1 MEVKWKRRS
10 GNDVEVITEKC
21 GNTFLTF
28 EEKQEMRKF
37 LLGLFALALVAAF
50 TAPAYAAADFRFSGI
65 FRVRGYT
72 SDNTDRNDDRHDG
85 AQAVDA
91 LSRPRFTATTDGG
104 KIVVLWEP
112 EWNSP
117 NSGFDTAGRQ
127 DVGTNRWVVDFAVP
141 GSALRIR
148 WGRTDYVSP
157 DKEIFDSFG
166 RSRNPGFAIYGKI
179 TPNVSLSLFNT
190 VRANGTGVGITT
202 TQEAATFSLLPER
215 DDPTTPNV
223 RGGVVERTVTDEN
236 DDVDNYLG
244 ALAFKVS
251 PNMTLTPWV
260 ANSRDSSSDGYDYWF
275 YGLHAKAKMGIVN
288 INASGIFQSGEVSN
302 NVDLSAWGFLLRT
315 SATFGKLKLM
325 GNVTLFSGDEDDLSF
340 GRRTSE
346 QGEPSASHRSLQPDG
361 DLERFTF
368 PSLGGV
374 GWVTGGHL
382 MTSRRWTTLGNSLR
396 NQTLTG
402 NGSNTQLNG
411 ATVFEGLFEYQVSKT
426 FKIGGG
432 VSFYDSAESAPDII
446 YTECSQIGID
456 GRCVDNTDGDTEK
469 RIRHDSDT
477 YFGTEFNLGFRWK
490 IYPKLEL
497 RAVGAYMVAG
507 DYGKVAGDN
516 DFDDPWVL
524 AYSLRHTF

>member
-1 MEVKWKRRS
+1 
-10 GNDVEVITEKC
+10 
-21 GNTFLTF
+21 
-28 EEKQEMRKF
+28 MRKF

-148 WGRTDYVSP
+148 WGRTDYFSP

-166 RSRNPGFAIYGKI
+166 RSRNPGFAIYGKLS
-179 TPNVSLSLFNT
+179 PNVSLSLFNT
-190 VRANGTGVGITT
+190 VRANGTGV
-202 TQEAATFSLLPER
+202 QSDVR
-215 DDPTTPNV
+215 DDDGNV
-223 RGGVVERTVTDEN
+223 LFITDEN
-236 DDVDNYLG
+236 DDADNYLG

-260 ANSRDSSSDGYDYWF
+260 ANSRDSSRNPGGDLPRDGYDYWF

-288 INASGIFQSGEVSN
+288 INASGIFQSGEVSDS
-302 NVDLSAWGFLLRT
+302 VDLSAWGFLLRT

-325 GNVTLFSGDEDDLSF
+325 GNVTLFSGDEDRIA
-340 GRRTSE
+340 GRGH
-346 QGEPSASHRSLQPDG
+346 QAGQPDG

-374 GWVTGGHL
+374 GWVVGGHI
-382 MTSRRWTTLGNSLR
+382 MTSRRWTTLGNSVR
-396 NQTLTG
+396 NVILTG
-402 NGSNTQLNG
+402 DGRNTQLNG
-411 ATVFEGLFEYQVSKT
+411 ATVLEGLFEYQVSKT
-426 FKIGGG
+426 LKIGGG
-432 VSFYDSAESAPDII
+432 VSFYDSAESAPDICADSI
-446 YTECSQIGID
+446 RD
-456 GRCVDNTDGDTEK
+456 GGNGNGVCDGNEGLATDY
-469 RIRHDSDT
+469 DSDT
-477 YFGTEFNLGFRWK
+477 YFGTEFNLGLRWK

-507 DYGKVAGDN
+507 DYGKVAGGN

>member
-1 MEVKWKRRS
+1 
-10 GNDVEVITEKC
+10 
-21 GNTFLTF
+21 
-28 EEKQEMRKF
+28 MRKF

-148 WGRTDYVSP
+148 WGRTDYFSP

-166 RSRNPGFAIYGKI
+166 RSRNPGFAIYGKLS
-179 TPNVSLSLFNT
+179 PNVSLSLFNT
-190 VRANGTGVGITT
+190 VRVNGTGVHD
-202 TQEAATFSLLPER
+202 EAEDADGNRFI
-215 DDPTTPNV
+215 
-223 RGGVVERTVTDEN
+223 TDEN
-236 DDVDNYLG
+236 DDADNYLG

-260 ANSRDSSSDGYDYWF
+260 ANSRDSSYDGYDYWF

-302 NVDLSAWGFLLRT
+302 SVDLSAWGFLLRT

-325 GNVTLFSGDEDDLSF
+325 GNVTLFSGDEDRIA
-340 GRRTSE
+340 GRGH
-346 QGEPSASHRSLQPDG
+346 QAGQPDG

-374 GWVTGGHL
+374 GWVVGGHI
-382 MTSRRWTTLGNSLR
+382 MTSRRWTTLGNSVR
-396 NQTLTG
+396 NVLLTG
-402 NGSNTQLNG
+402 DGRNTQLNG
-411 ATVFEGLFEYQVSKT
+411 ATVLEGLFEYQVSKT
-426 FKIGGG
+426 LKIGGG
-432 VSFYDSAESAPDII
+432 VSFYDSAESAPDICADSI
-446 YTECSQIGID
+446 RD
-456 GRCVDNTDGDTEK
+456 GGNGNGVCDGNEGLATDY
-469 RIRHDSDT
+469 DSDT
-477 YFGTEFNLGFRWK
+477 YFGTEFNLGLRWK

-507 DYGKVAGDN
+507 DYGKVAGGN

>member
-1 MEVKWKRRS
+1 
-10 GNDVEVITEKC
+10 
-21 GNTFLTF
+21 
-28 EEKQEMRKF
+28 MRKF

-148 WGRTDYVSP
+148 WGRTDYFSP

-166 RSRNPGFAIYGKI
+166 RSRNPGFAIYGKL

-190 VRANGTGVGITT
+190 VRVNGTGVQTT
-202 TQEAATFSLLPER
+202 STVVDLDTVEGAGA
-215 DDPTTPNV
+215 NV
-223 RGGVVERTVTDEN
+223 RAETRTVVNEN
-236 DDVDNYLG
+236 DDADNYLA

-251 PNMTLTPWV
+251 PKLTLTPWV
-260 ANSRDSSSDGYDYWF
+260 ANSRDSRALGGGYDYWF
-275 YGLHAKAKMGIVN
+275 YALHAKAKMGIVS
-288 INASGIFQSGEVSN
+288 INASGIFQDGELSDS
-302 NVDLSAWGFLLRT
+302 VDLSAWGFLLRT

-325 GNVTLFSGDEDDLSF
+325 GNLTFFSGDEDPITGS
-340 GRRTSE
+340 GH
-346 QGEPSASHRSLQPDG
+346 QAGQPDG
-361 DLERFTF
+361 ELERFTF

-374 GWVTGGHL
+374 GWVVGGHL
-382 MTSRRWTTLGNSLR
+382 MTSRRWTTLNNSVR
-396 NQTLTG
+396 NVTLTG
-402 NGSNTQLNG
+402 NGRSTQLNG

-426 FKIGGG
+426 LKIGGG
-432 VSFYDSAESAPDII
+432 VSFYDSAESAPDICADSI
-446 YTECSQIGID
+446 AD
-456 GRCVDNTDGDTEK
+456 GGNGNGVCNRGEEIATDY
-469 RIRHDSDT
+469 DSDT

-507 DYGKVAGDN
+507 DYGKVAGGN